1 MPVECP
7 GMENT
12 TQMTVA
18 EASEALGVSERT
30 VWRYL
35 SSGRLVGE
43 TVGPVGSQRTLI
55 DHSAVQAI
63 IAGRDG
69 GEEIAALKAEVTRL
83 ADENAALRAERDQ
96 LRRSITG
103 LRTQLAQFHKPVSK
117 RAGDLV
123 LAGLSSLANRRPAR

>member
-1 MPVECP
+1 MH
-7 GMENT
+7 
-12 TQMTVA
+12 MTVA

-55 DHSAVQAI
+55 ETVAVQAI
-63 IAGRDG
+63 VSGRGG
-69 GEEIAALKAEVTRL
+69 GEEIAALKAEVARL
-83 ADENAALRAERDQ
+83 GDENAALRADGDQ
-96 LRRSITG
+96 MRRSIAG
-103 LRTQLAQFHKPVSK
+103 LRAQVVQFHKPVSK

-123 LAGLSSLANRRPAR
+123 LAGLSSLASRRTAR

>member
-1 MPVECP
+1 
-7 GMENT
+7 MENT

-55 DHSAVQAI
+55 EQAAIQAI

-69 GEEIAALKAEVTRL
+69 GEEIAARIVRFLEET
-83 ADENAALRAERDQ
+83 
-96 LRRSITG
+96 S
-103 LRTQLAQFHKPVSK
+103 
-117 RAGDLV
+117 
-123 LAGLSSLANRRPAR
+123 

>member
-1 MPVECP
+1 
-7 GMENT
+7 MENT
-12 TQMTVA
+12 MHMTVA

-55 DHSAVQAI
+55 ETVAVQAI
-63 IAGRDG
+63 VSGRGG
-69 GEEIAALKAEVTRL
+69 GEEITALKAEVARL
-83 ADENAALRAERDQ
+83 GDENAALRADGDQ
-96 LRRSITG
+96 MRRSIAG
-103 LRTQLAQFHKPVSK
+103 LRAQVVQLHKPVSK

-123 LAGLSSLANRRPAR
+123 LAGLSSLASRRTAR

>member
-1 MPVECP
+1 
-7 GMENT
+7 MENT

-55 DHSAVQAI
+55 DHAAVQAI
-63 IAGRDG
+63 IAARDG
-69 GEEIAALKAEVTRL
+69 GEEIAALRAEVTRL

-123 LAGLSSLANRRPAR
+123 LAGLSSLANRRPTR

>member
-1 MPVECP
+1 MH
-7 GMENT
+7 
-12 TQMTVA
+12 MTVA

-55 DHSAVQAI
+55 EAVAVQAI
-63 IAGRDG
+63 VSGRGG
-69 GEEIAALKAEVTRL
+69 GEEITALKAEVARL
-83 ADENAALRAERDQ
+83 GDENARLRADGDQ
-96 LRRSITG
+96 MRRSIAG
-103 LRTQLAQFHKPVSK
+103 LRAQVVQFHKPVSK

-123 LAGLSSLANRRPAR
+123 LAGLSSLASRRTVR

>member
-1 MPVECP
+1 MH
-7 GMENT
+7 
-12 TQMTVA
+12 MTVA

-55 DHSAVQAI
+55 ERVAVQAI
-63 IAGRDG
+63 VSGRGG
-69 GEEIAALKAEVTRL
+69 GEEITALKAEVARL
-83 ADENAALRAERDQ
+83 GDENARLRADGDQ
-96 LRRSITG
+96 MRRSIAG
-103 LRTQLAQFHKPVSK
+103 LRAQVVQFHKPVSK

-123 LAGLSSLANRRPAR
+123 LAGLSSLASRRTAR

>member
-1 MPVECP
+1 MH
-7 GMENT
+7 
-12 TQMTVA
+12 MTVA

-55 DHSAVQAI
+55 EVVAVQAI
-63 IAGRDG
+63 VSGRGG
-69 GEEIAALKAEVTRL
+69 GEEITALKAEVARL
-83 ADENAALRAERDQ
+83 GDENARLRADGDQ
-96 LRRSITG
+96 MRRSIAG
-103 LRTQLAQFHKPVSK
+103 LRAQVVQFHKPVSK

-123 LAGLSSLANRRPAR
+123 LAGLSSRASRRTAR

>member
-1 MPVECP
+1 MH
-7 GMENT
+7 
-12 TQMTVA
+12 MTVA

-55 DHSAVQAI
+55 ETVAVQAI
-63 IAGRDG
+63 VSGRGG
-69 GEEIAALKAEVTRL
+69 GEEITALKAEVARL
-83 ADENAALRAERDQ
+83 GDENARLRADGAQ
-96 LRRSITG
+96 MRRSIAG
-103 LRTQLAQFHKPVSK
+103 LRAQVVQFHKPVSK

-123 LAGLSSLANRRPAR
+123 LAGLSSLASRRTAR

>member
-1 MPVECP
+1 MH
-7 GMENT
+7 
-12 TQMTVA
+12 MTVA

-55 DHSAVQAI
+55 ERAAVQAI
-63 IAGRDG
+63 VSGRGG
-69 GEEIAALKAEVTRL
+69 GEEITALKAEVARL
-83 ADENAALRAERDQ
+83 GDENARLRADGDQ
-96 LRRSITG
+96 MRRSIAG
-103 LRTQLAQFHKPVSK
+103 LRTQVVQFHKPVSK

-123 LAGLSSLANRRPAR
+123 LAGLSSLASRRTAR

>member
-1 MPVECP
+1 
-7 GMENT
+7 MENT
-12 TQMTVA
+12 MHMTVA

-55 DHSAVQAI
+55 EAVAVQAI
-63 IAGRDG
+63 VSGRGG
-69 GEEIAALKAEVTRL
+69 GEEITALKAEVARL
-83 ADENAALRAERDQ
+83 GDENARLRADGDQ
-96 LRRSITG
+96 MRRSIAG
-103 LRTQLAQFHKPVSK
+103 LRAQVVQFHKPVSK

-123 LAGLSSLANRRPAR
+123 LAGLSSLASRRTAR

>member
-1 MPVECP
+1 MH
-7 GMENT
+7 
-12 TQMTVA
+12 MTVA

-55 DHSAVQAI
+55 EAVAVQAI
-63 IAGRDG
+63 VSGRGG
-69 GEEIAALKAEVTRL
+69 GEEITALKAEVARL
-83 ADENAALRAERDQ
+83 GDENARLRADGDQ
-96 LRRSITG
+96 MRRSIAG
-103 LRTQLAQFHKPVSK
+103 LRAQVVQFHKPVSK

-123 LAGLSSLANRRPAR
+123 LAGLSSLASRRTAR

>member
-1 MPVECP
+1 
-7 GMENT
+7 MENT

-55 DHSAVQAI
+55 EQAAIQAI

-69 GEEIAALKAEVTRL
+69 GEEIAALKAEVARL

-123 LAGLSSLANRRPAR
+123 LAGLSSLANRRPTR

>member
-1 MPVECP
+1 MH
-7 GMENT
+7 
-12 TQMTVA
+12 MTVA

-55 DHSAVQAI
+55 QRVAVQAI
-63 IAGRDG
+63 VSGRGG
-69 GEEIAALKAEVTRL
+69 GEEIAALKAEVARL
-83 ADENAALRAERDQ
+83 GDENAALRADGDQ
-96 LRRSITG
+96 MRRSIAG
-103 LRTQLAQFHKPVSK
+103 LRAQVVQFHKPVSK

-123 LAGLSSLANRRPAR
+123 LAGLSSLASRRTAR

>member
-1 MPVECP
+1 MH
-7 GMENT
+7 
-12 TQMTVA
+12 MTVA

-55 DHSAVQAI
+55 EAVAVQAI
-63 IAGRDG
+63 VRGRGG
-69 GEEIAALKAEVTRL
+69 GEEITALKAEVARL
-83 ADENAALRAERDQ
+83 GDENARLRADGDQ
-96 LRRSITG
+96 MRRSIAG
-103 LRTQLAQFHKPVSK
+103 LRAQVVQFHKPVSK

-123 LAGLSSLANRRPAR
+123 LAGLSSLASRRTAR